1 MKKLLPKI
9 FLSLAGVA
17 VTAAVTAGTA
27 TAKTSSAIAA
37 HTPTWNPVL
46 TLRNASSSQDYWSFA
61 SVVATGKTT
70 GWAFMSDSKQKTYSY
85 QRTGSTT
92 WKRVAFPGTGCRVN
106 VAGAAKDGRVFAS
119 CAGVTGPSKEYE
131 WTGAKWTLIRI
142 LPGTVS
148 SMSVLSADDVWFF
161 GDHGVIHWNG
171 RTWKQLTKST
181 RGGSAL
187 ADNSVW
193 VFSGDVISHYDGK
206 KWTAVHAPGPTGVT
220 GILALSATSVY
231 ATGDDAGAAA
241 LLHYNGH
248 AWSRVWES
256 GDLISF
262 LEQQILPDGKG
273 GLWIPANDQV
283 ENPALLHYSAG
294 KMTVATLPDAAFEFP
309 GNSDMARIPD
319 TAEML
324 LAGEALGTNNKLSP
338 VIYQYS

>member
-9 FLSLAGVA
+9 SLSLIGVA
-17 VTAAVTAGTA
+17 LAATGTASTATAGT
-27 TAKTSSAIAA
+27 SSATAA
-37 HTPTWNPVL
+37 HTPAWHPVL
-46 TLRNASSSQDYWSFA
+46 TLKNASSSQDFWSFA

-85 QRTGSTT
+85 QRTGPTT
-92 WKRVAFPGTGCRVN
+92 WERVAFPGTGCRVN
-106 VAGAAKDGRVFAS
+106 VAGVAKDGRVFAS

-131 WTGAKWTLIRI
+131 WTGTKWTLIRT
-142 LPGTVS
+142 LPGTVT

-171 RTWKQLTKST
+171 HIWKQLTKST

-187 ADNSVW
+187 TDNSVW
-193 VFSGDVISHYDGK
+193 VFTGEVISHYDGK
-206 KWTAVHAPGPTGVT
+206 KWTAVHAPGPTNVT

-231 ATGDDAGAAA
+231 ATGGADSAA

-248 AWSRVWES
+248 AWSSVWES
-256 GDLISF
+256 GGIISF
-262 LEQQILPDGKG
+262 FPQQILPDGKG

-283 ENPALLHYSAG
+283 ENPALLHYTAG
-294 KMTVATLPDAAFEFP
+294 KVTVATLPDAAFEFP